1 MLTKMTSDPLTEA
14 LGRRRNKAISII
26 LRYKE
31 DHIDDQI
38 DEDTSDRFRTVVLDQ
53 INDFHDVCV
62 DLIGASGG
70 VVNELWVEKLEEI
83 HDILTGED
91 GEEY

>member
-1 MLTKMTSDPLTEA
+1 MKMTSNPLIEA

-31 DHIDDQI
+31 DHIDSQI
-38 DEDTSDRFRTVVLDQ
+38 DEETSDRFRTVVLDQ

-62 DLIGASGG
+62 DLFGASGG

-83 HDILTGED
+83 HDILIGED

>member
-1 MLTKMTSDPLTEA
+1 MKMTPDPLTEA

-26 LRYKE
+26 LRFKE
-31 DHIDDQI
+31 DYIDDQI
-38 DEDTSDRFRTVVLDQ
+38 DEATSDQFRSVVLDQ

-83 HDILTGED
+83 HDILVGD
-91 GEEY
+91 EEYED